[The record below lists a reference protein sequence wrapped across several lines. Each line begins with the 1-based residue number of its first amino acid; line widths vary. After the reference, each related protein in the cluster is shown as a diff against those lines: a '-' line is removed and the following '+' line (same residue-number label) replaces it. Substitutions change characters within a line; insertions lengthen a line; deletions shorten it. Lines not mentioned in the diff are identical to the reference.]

1 MREYFTKL
9 LPTHETGGI
18 GRVSAH
24 LSVDLDEAL
33 HADHLN
39 LVVGQSVLQTVA
51 DDEDEGEALSQLVRT
66 TAGVRSP
73 HTSHL
78 VQHPVLRGVQTLQM
92 LLRTA
97 SLQPKLAYVAKH
109 VNIKI
114 NPTECEERLKT
125 VIVHSRWASKFM

>member
-1 MREYFTKL
+1 MSEYFTKL

-18 GRVSAH
+18 GGVSAH

-97 SLQPKLAYVAKH
+97 SL
-109 VNIKI
+109 
-114 NPTECEERLKT
+114 
-125 VIVHSRWASKFM
+125 